1 VLRKRDAR
9 IRGYYAEGTGTSS
22 GGGLRGAG
30 WGRASIVALI
40 ALMIVALIALMIA
53 PGSLILQPN
62 L

>member
-40 ALMIVALIALMIA
+40 ALMIA